1 MLVSYSTNSSIL
13 IVLIQINL
21 YMEILVV
28 LLCVVVLGL
37 IYVVYTTNI
46 RSKSSST
53 YELIQFSNSLSS
65 QIQEIRK
72 EIDSN
77 SKESRKEF
85 DLKLSDINKQIND
98 FHKTS
103 SSNITQQFK
112 ESNKVIKD
120 VTSEL
125 EKIKGTNEQVLS
137 FANQMKTLE
146 RILGNQKQR
155 GILGEIQLENL
166 LANVLPPELFQMQYS
181 FQNNEAVDAI
191 VRVGEFIIPIDAKF
205 SLDNYNKMIECS
217 IKDDLVNLEKKFKA
231 DIKNRIDETAK
242 YIRPNENTTDYAYM
256 FIPADG
262 LYQDLLNSRVGT
274 LKINQRDLVS
284 YAYTK
289 KVMIVSPMSLFPMLQ
304 ITVKALN
311 NLKVE
316 DSIKDILKNVDK
328 LSNHLNAYKDYHD
341 RLGNTLGTVVNH
353 YNNSSKEF
361 KKIDK
366 DVIKISSGNSRLN
379 IDTNEIE
386 KPLLNE

>member
-1 MLVSYSTNSSIL
+1 
-13 IVLIQINL
+13 
-21 YMEILVV
+21 MEIVIGF
-28 LLCVVVLGL
+28 LCIIILGL
-37 IYVVYTTNI
+37 IYLVYNSKTSVGSTSTND
-46 RSKSSST
+46 
-53 YELIQFSNSLSS
+53 LIQFSNSLSS

-72 EIDSN
+72 EIDAN
-77 SKESRKEF
+77 SKESRTEIESK
-85 DLKLSDINKQIND
+85 LKDINKQIND

-120 VTSEL
+120 VTTEL

-146 RILGNQKQR
+146 KILGNQKQR
-155 GILGEIQLENL
+155 GVLGEIQLENL

-181 FQNNEAVDAI
+181 FKNKEVVDAI
-191 VRVGEFIIPIDAKF
+191 VRVGEYIIPVDAKF
-205 SLDNYNKMIECS
+205 SLDNYNKMIES
-217 IKDDLVNLEKKFKA
+217 SNKDELADLEKKFKS
-231 DIKNRIDETAK
+231 DIKSRIDETAK

-304 ITVKALN
+304 ITVKALH

-316 DSIKDILKNVDK
+316 DSINDILKNVEK
-328 LSNHLNAYKDYHD
+328 LSTHLNAYKTYHD
-341 RLGNTLGTVVNH
+341 KLGNTLGTAVNH
-353 YNNSSKEF
+353 YNDSTKEF

-366 DVIKISSGNSRLN
+366 DVIKISSGNSKLN
-379 IDTNEIE
+379 ITSEEIE
-386 KPLLNE
+386 KPLLED